1 MPSPLPFK
9 SEWPT
14 SSMLRLSRIF
24 MELTPLAQRQSFPLS
39 RRRRREG
46 LAKLRCRRSS
56 LDGGKTERLSRDGD
70 LVNRKGGQFA
80 LPVLGHGKGTGEED
94 AERPLGVDGGDLDGE
109 GHAGDDVHFEGL
121 TSHFVNR
128 DVRRRGDQVQAVS
141 DDGPRLSALLAKVR
155 ASPAHVFEGLA
166 GLEFGPDSLEA

>member
-1 MPSPLPFK
+1 MWPTYRVSPFSIICMPSPLPFK
-9 SEWPT
+9 SEWPS

-24 MELTPLAQRQSFPLS
+24 MELIPLAQRQSSPLPH
-39 RRRRREG
+39 RGRGDG
-46 LAKLRCRRSS
+46 LAKLR
-56 LDGGKTERLSRDGD
+56 GGKTERLSRDGD

-80 LPVLGHGKGTGEED
+80 LPVLGHGKGAGEED

-166 GLEFGPDSLEA
+166 GLV